1 MLSRIFIERPRLAMV
16 ISIVI
21 TLAGV
26 LALLNIPIAQ
36 YPQITPPEIRV
47 SATYPGANAQVV
59 ADSVAAPL
67 EAEINGVED
76 MLYMVSTSSNDGG
89 YSLSVTFAVGTD
101 PDIAQ
106 VNVQNRVQQA
116 TAKLPSDVIAQGISV
131 RTRSSDMLAVISFF
145 SPEGSRDTLFLSNY
159 VSINVKDALT
169 RIKGVSEGFIF
180 GAKDYSMRVWMDPER
195 LTSLGL
201 TADDVVTAIR
211 QQNIQAAAGAI
222 GTAPGKDTQQVQYTL
237 RAEGRLKDVAD
248 FKNIIVR
255 ANAQGGVVRVKDIAR
270 VELGAQSYSS
280 TSTLNGSPAVNMAIY
295 RSAGANALDTVQA
308 IDAELKRLSQ
318 RFPDDLHY
326 RSVYDTTKYV
336 RSAILEITI
345 TLMITFVLVV
355 GVTFLFL
362 QDWRATL
369 IPLLTIP
376 VSLVG
381 TFAALL
387 ALGFTANTITLFA
400 LILAIGVVVD
410 DAIVV
415 VENAQR
421 VMQDE
426 GLGAKAAAIRA
437 MGQVTGPIIS
447 TTLVLLAVFV
457 PVGFLPGITGQLYQQ
472 FAVTLSVAVL
482 LSSINA
488 LTLSPALCAT
498 LLRPPRT
505 IRRGPLAWFS
515 RTLAASRSG
524 YVAAAAWLIRRS
536 LLVLGLFALIFG
548 ASYYLLASR
557 PTSFLPNEDQG
568 AFFVDIQLPEAAA
581 LARTNEVLAQVS
593 EIIENTPGVADVIAV
608 SGFSIISGSSENV
621 GLAVVVLDPWSER
634 NAPELRLAGLMGRV
648 RAELAALPTA
658 NIFAFSP
665 PAIQGLGTTGGFDFR
680 LQALGD
686 QSPQELSA
694 VTRAMVVA
702 ANQDPALQA
711 VFSTYSAD
719 VPQLLLNLDRTK
731 SETMKVPVSSVFST
745 LQSQLGSRY
754 VNDFNLYSRVFQVKV
769 QADAPYRDALEDIG
783 RLYVR
788 SQDGMMVPLSSLA
801 TLSTVLAPQII
812 SRYNQF
818 ASAQI
823 NGEAGPGFS
832 SGEAMAAMSRVA
844 GATLPDDYAYEWSGL
859 SFQEQKAGG
868 QAPVLLALA
877 LLFGYLFLVA
887 QYESWT
893 IPLSVIISIS
903 VAVLGALAGLSIA
916 GLDLSIY
923 AQIGLVLLVG
933 LASKNAILIV
943 EFAKTRREEGLSVF
957 DAAVDGAR
965 LRFRAVLMTALSF
978 IFGVFP
984 MVVATG
990 AGANSRRAIGTT
1002 VFSGML
1008 AATLIGIFLI
1018 PSLYAIFQSSRERV
1032 YARRQRRRAL
1042 RQSQTAQPLKP

>member
-1 MLSRIFIERPRLAMV
+1 MFSRIFIDRPRMAMV

-21 TLAGV
+21 SLAGV

-36 YPQITPPEIRV
+36 YPQISPPEIRV

-76 MLYMVSTSSNDGG
+76 MLYMISTASNDGG
-89 YSLSVTFAVGTD
+89 YNLSVTFAVGTD

-116 TAKLPSDVIAQGISV
+116 TAKLPSEVTEQGISV

-145 SPEGSRDTLFLSNY
+145 SPEGSRDVLFLSNY

-222 GTAPGKDTQQVQYTL
+222 GTAPGKETQQVQFTL

-248 FKNIIVR
+248 FKDIIVR
-255 ANAQGGVVRVKDIAR
+255 SNAQGGVVRLKDVAR

-280 TSTLNGSPAVNMAIY
+280 SSTLNGAPAVNMAIY
-295 RSAGANALDTVQA
+295 RSAGANALDTVTA
-308 IDAELKRLSQ
+308 IEAELKRLSQ
-318 RFPDDLHY
+318 RFPEDLQY

-336 RSAILEITI
+336 RSAIREIAL
-345 TLMITFVLVV
+345 TLMITFTLVV
-355 GVTFLFL
+355 AVTFLFL

-369 IPLLTIP
+369 IPVLTIP

-387 ALGFTANTITLFA
+387 TLGLTANTITLFA
-400 LILAIGVVVD
+400 LILAIGLVVD

-421 VMQDE
+421 VMQEE
-426 GLGAKAAAIRA
+426 GLGAKEAAIRA

-457 PVGFLPGITGQLYQQ
+457 PVGFMPGITGQLYKQ
-472 FAVTLSVAVL
+472 FAVTLSTAVL
-482 LSSINA
+482 LSSLNA
-488 LTLSPALCAT
+488 LTLSPALCAA
-498 LLRPPRT
+498 LLQPPRT
-505 IRRGPLAWFS
+505 IRRGPLAWFG
-515 RTLAASRSG
+515 RTLLASRNG
-524 YVAAAAWLIRRS
+524 YVAAAAWLVRRS
-536 LLVLGLFALIFG
+536 LVVLGVFALVFVS
-548 ASYYLLASR
+548 AYLLFVSR

-581 LARTNEVLAQVS
+581 LARTNQVLAKVS
-593 EIIENTPGVADVIAV
+593 EMIQKTPGVADVIAV
-608 SGFSIISGSSENV
+608 SGFSIISGASENV
-621 GLAVVVLDPWSER
+621 GLAVVVLEPWSAR
-634 NAPELRLAGLMGRV
+634 KTPELQLAGLMGRV

-665 PAIQGLGTTGGFDFR
+665 PAIQGLGSTGGFDFR

-686 QSPQELSA
+686 QSPQELAA
-694 VTRAMVVA
+694 VTRALVVA
-702 ANQDPALQA
+702 GNQDPALQA
-711 VFSTYSAD
+711 VFSTFSAD

-769 QADAPYRDALEDIG
+769 QADAPYRDAVEDIG

-788 SQDGMMVPLSSLA
+788 SEDGKMVPMSSLA
-801 TLSTVLAPQII
+801 TISTVLAPQII

-823 NGEAGPGFS
+823 NGEAAPGFS
-832 SGEAMAAMSRVA
+832 SGDAMAAMSRVA
-844 GATLPDDYAYEWSGL
+844 AATLPDDYAYEWSGL
-859 SFQEQKAGG
+859 SFQEQQAGG
-868 QAPVLLALA
+868 KAPILLALA
-877 LLFGYLFLVA
+877 LLFGFLFLVA

-893 IPLSVIISIS
+893 IPLPVIISIS
-903 VAVLGALAGLSIA
+903 VATLGALVGLWIT
-916 GLDLSIY
+916 GLALSIY

-957 DAAVDGAR
+957 DAAIDGAR
-965 LRFRAVLMTALSF
+965 LRFRAVLMTAFSF

-1018 PSLYAIFQSSRERV
+1018 PALYAIFQSSRERV
-1032 YARRQRRRAL
+1032 YARRRQRRAL
-1042 RQSQTAQPLKP
+1042 KQADVHSGTP

>member
-1 MLSRIFIERPRLAMV
+1 MLGRSRRQQDTPW
-16 ISIVI
+16 
-21 TLAGV
+21 
-26 LALLNIPIAQ
+26 
-36 YPQITPPEIRV
+36 PPEKQGCGRRL
-47 SATYPGANAQVV
+47 PLRQRGAA
-59 ADSVAAPL
+59 
-67 EAEINGVED
+67 
-76 MLYMVSTSSNDGG
+76 
-89 YSLSVTFAVGTD
+89 
-101 PDIAQ
+101 
-106 VNVQNRVQQA
+106 
-116 TAKLPSDVIAQGISV
+116 
-131 RTRSSDMLAVISFF
+131 
-145 SPEGSRDTLFLSNY
+145 
-159 VSINVKDALT
+159 
-169 RIKGVSEGFIF
+169 
-180 GAKDYSMRVWMDPER
+180 
-195 LTSLGL
+195 
-201 TADDVVTAIR
+201 
-211 QQNIQAAAGAI
+211 
-222 GTAPGKDTQQVQYTL
+222 
-237 RAEGRLKDVAD
+237 
-248 FKNIIVR
+248 
-255 ANAQGGVVRVKDIAR
+255 
-270 VELGAQSYSS
+270 
-280 TSTLNGSPAVNMAIY
+280 
-295 RSAGANALDTVQA
+295 
-308 IDAELKRLSQ
+308 
-318 RFPDDLHY
+318 
-326 RSVYDTTKYV
+326 
-336 RSAILEITI
+336 
-345 TLMITFVLVV
+345 
-355 GVTFLFL
+355 
-362 QDWRATL
+362 
-369 IPLLTIP
+369 LLTIP

-387 ALGFTANTITLFA
+387 TLGLTANTITLFA

-421 VMQDE
+421 VMQEE
-426 GLGAKAAAIRA
+426 GLGAKDAAIRA

-457 PVGFLPGITGQLYQQ
+457 PVGFTPGITGQLYKQ
-472 FAVTLSVAVL
+472 FAVTLATAVL
-482 LSSINA
+482 LSSLNA
-488 LTLSPALCAT
+488 LTLSPALCAA
-498 LLRPPRT
+498 LLRPPQAV
-505 IRRGPLAWFS
+505 RRGPLAWFS
-515 RTLAASRSG
+515 RTLLASRSG
-524 YVAAAAWLIRRS
+524 YVAAAAWLMRRS
-536 LLVLGLFALIFG
+536 LVVLGVFGLVFG
-548 ASYYLLASR
+548 AAYFLFISR

-581 LARTNEVLAQVS
+581 LARTNAVLAQVS
-593 EIIENTPGVADVIAV
+593 ATIQNIPGVADVIAV
-608 SGFSIISGSSENV
+608 SGFSIISGASENV
-621 GLAVVVLDPWSER
+621 GLAVVVLEPWSAR
-634 NAPELRLAGLMGRV
+634 KTPEVQLAGLMGRV
-648 RAELAALPTA
+648 RAELAAMPTA

-665 PAIQGLGTTGGFDFR
+665 PAIQGLGSTGGFDFR

-686 QSPQELSA
+686 QSPQELAA
-694 VTRAMVVA
+694 VTRALVVA
-702 ANQDPALQA
+702 ANQDQSLQA
-711 VFSTYSAD
+711 VFSTFSAD
-719 VPQLLLNLDRTK
+719 VPQLMLNLDRTK
-731 SETMKVPVSSVFST
+731 SETMNVPVSSVFST

-788 SQDGMMVPLSSLA
+788 SQDGKMVPLSSLA

-832 SGEAMAAMSRVA
+832 SGDAMAAMSRVA
-844 GATLPDDYAYEWSGL
+844 AATLPEDYAYEWSGL

-868 QAPVLLALA
+868 KAPILLALA

-903 VAVLGALAGLSIA
+903 VAVLGALAGLWIT
-916 GLDLSIY
+916 GLALSIY

-1018 PSLYAIFQSSRERV
+1018 PALYAIFQSSRERV

-1042 RQSQTAQPLKP
+1042 RQSETAPPLNP

>member
-1 MLSRIFIERPRLAMV
+1 MFSRVFIERPRMAMV

-21 TLAGV
+21 SLAGV

-76 MLYMVSTSSNDGG
+76 MLYMASTASNDGG
-89 YSLSVTFAVGTD
+89 YTLSVTFAVGTD

-116 TAKLPSDVIAQGISV
+116 TAKLPSDVTEQGISV

-145 SPEGSRDTLFLSNY
+145 SPEGSRDVLFLSNY

-222 GTAPGKDTQQVQYTL
+222 GTAPGKETQQVQYTL
-237 RAEGRLKDVAD
+237 RAEGRLKDAAD

-255 ANAQGGVVRVKDIAR
+255 SNAQGGVVRLKDVAR

-280 TSTLNGSPAVNMAIY
+280 SSTLNGSPAVNMAIY
-295 RSAGANALDTVQA
+295 RSAGANALDTVKA
-308 IDAELKRLSQ
+308 IEAELKRLSQ
-318 RFPDDLHY
+318 RFPEDLQY

-336 RSAILEITI
+336 RSAIREIAL
-345 TLMITFVLVV
+345 TLMITFTLVV
-355 GVTFLFL
+355 AVTFLFL

-369 IPLLTIP
+369 IPVLTIP

-387 ALGFTANTITLFA
+387 ALGMTANTITLFA

-421 VMQDE
+421 VMQEE
-426 GLGAKAAAIRA
+426 GLGAKDAAIRA

-457 PVGFLPGITGQLYQQ
+457 PVGFTPGITGQLYKQ
-472 FAVTLSVAVL
+472 FAVTLATAVL
-482 LSSINA
+482 LSSLNA
-488 LTLSPALCAT
+488 LTLCPALCAA
-498 LLRPPRT
+498 LLRPPQAV
-505 IRRGPLAWFS
+505 RRGPLAWFS
-515 RTLAASRSG
+515 RTLLASRSG
-524 YVAAAAWLIRRS
+524 YVAAAAWLMRRS
-536 LLVLGLFALIFG
+536 LVVLGVFGLVFG
-548 ASYYLLASR
+548 AAYFLFVSR

-581 LARTNEVLAQVS
+581 LARTNLVLAQVS
-593 EIIENTPGVADVIAV
+593 ETIQKTPGVADVIAV
-608 SGFSIISGSSENV
+608 SGFSIISGASENV
-621 GLAVVVLDPWSER
+621 GLAVVVLEPWSAR
-634 NAPELRLAGLMGRV
+634 KTPEVQLAGLMGRV
-648 RAELAALPTA
+648 RAELAAMPTA

-665 PAIQGLGTTGGFDFR
+665 PAIQGLGSTGGFDFR

-686 QSPQELSA
+686 QSPQELAA
-694 VTRAMVVA
+694 VTRALVVA
-702 ANQDPALQA
+702 ANQDQSLQA
-711 VFSTYSAD
+711 VFSTFSAD
-719 VPQLLLNLDRTK
+719 VPQLMLNLDRTK
-731 SETMKVPVSSVFST
+731 SETMNVPVSSVFST

-788 SQDGMMVPLSSLA
+788 SQDGKMVPLSSLA

-832 SGEAMAAMSRVA
+832 SGDAMAAMSRVA
-844 GATLPDDYAYEWSGL
+844 AATLPEDYAYEWSGL

-868 QAPVLLALA
+868 KAPILLALA

-903 VAVLGALAGLSIA
+903 VAVLGALAGLWIT
-916 GLDLSIY
+916 GLALSIY

-1018 PSLYAIFQSSRERV
+1018 PALYAIFQSSRERV

-1042 RQSQTAQPLKP
+1042 RQSETAPPLNP